1 VTKYRAVPVP
11 EGYHDLRI
19 LTGGLEV
26 YPRLLAEAPDVNT
39 ASGAT
44 AQRAHAAL
52 VESSA
57 PDGEWRVIR
66 SAVARGQLTGDQ
78 GFVERVHRLTGRRI
92 EHRGRGRPPRRR

>member
-1 VTKYRAVPVP
+1 MVARPSDYPWSSFN
-11 EGYHDLRI
+11 LR
-19 LTGGLEV
+19 TGAGGEAWLDPIPGLE
-26 YPRLLAEAPDVNT
+26 AE
-39 ASGAT
+39 SGAT

-78 GFVERVHRLTGRRI
+78 GFVDRVHRLTGRRI